1 MSAIIHRDVLQL
13 SVSPE
18 QVREFIMT
26 PERIAD
32 YFPGVIDCGAFE
44 AGKSI
49 WCSAKSGV
57 CLLQLVEEES
67 SEFKVTMNVI
77 TARKLSQPYSAKA
90 IKANVFMS
98 MVEDWEIEPRGR
110 GTQLTK
116 TWRNVVMHKMK
127 WLPMATLIRWTTK
140 GEHQKL
146 VDGWN
151 KAGQKND

>member
-1 MSAIIHRDVLQL
+1 MSTIIHRDVLQL

-26 PERIAD
+26 AERIAD
-32 YFPGVIDCGAFE
+32 YFPGVMDCGTFDV
-44 AGKSI
+44 GKSI

-67 SEFKVTMNVI
+67 SDFKVTMNVI
-77 TARKLSQPYSAKA
+77 TARKVAQPYTAEA
-90 IKANVFMS
+90 IKANAFMS
-98 MVEDWEIEPRGR
+98 MVEDWEIEAHEG
-110 GTQLTK
+110 GTRVTK
-116 TWRNVVMHKMK
+116 IWRDVVMHKIK
-127 WLPMATLIRWTTK
+127 WLPMATLVRWTAK

-151 KAGQKND
+151 GAAS